1 MYGLKGNY
9 AFLIPYKYPYIVR
22 FDMDTQAIDYVDG
35 CQEFLVSN
43 HAGADRVGG
52 SGIWNGYLMLAN
64 PADNRVVAIEC
75 ETLEL
80 QVLSVDARY
89 YRGACALQADED
101 TIWLFPYTGTNVVQ
115 WNPMTGETV
124 SYNCRVPGFI
134 CNQYPTGKT
143 CMEHAFGSMARR
155 ENQVVLA
162 PVWGNQFVCID
173 TEKAK

>member
-1 MYGLKGNY
+1 
-9 AFLIPYKYPYIVR
+9 
-22 FDMDTQAIDYVDG
+22 
-35 CQEFLVSN
+35 
-43 HAGADRVGG
+43 
-52 SGIWNGYLMLAN
+52 MLAN

-124 SYNCRVPGFI
+124 SYNCRVLGFI

-155 ENQVVLA
+155 KPGCAGTGLGKSICVYQHRNRRSKTVSYGVRPYIPRRSELLH
-162 PVWGNQFVCID
+162 VWRKWRIC
-173 TEKAK
+173 AKT